1 MPKLVGPES
10 VETVVRGLVGA
21 IDVDGGPTGE
31 QLRVLQAITTHLFER
46 GDLDLTSVVP
56 LGPEETAAALPEAGA
71 RRRFA
76 EVLFT
81 LEMCR
86 HPLNAALVSRCE
98 EYSAALGSSPEEVEI
113 FRRQIDDGVQHA
125 AADFD
130 RYFASHAVARSEPA
144 FRERAARA
152 LAQAPEPDPALVA
165 RVERYH
171 ELPEGTVGWCLADFY
186 ASHGFAVPGSEITP
200 NTYLYFDHDHIHVI
214 SGIAPTGAGEI
225 ALGGFQIAMDD
236 NPASTFAFF
245 SPLVLHE
252 SGLSAFDEIVPK
264 ASTLERPYAAELL
277 GREMARGAATTKD
290 FAWVDH
296 LAMAERPLADVRAEF
311 GVQPPDDPDD
321 GHHIYW

>member
-10 VETVVRGLVGA
+10 VETLVRGLVGA
-21 IDVDGGPTGE
+21 IDVDGGPTAE

-46 GDLDLTSVVP
+46 ADVDPSVVVP
-56 LGPEETAAALPEAGA
+56 LGPDETAAGLPDPGA

-86 HPLNAALVSRCE
+86 HPLNAALVTRCE
-98 EYSAALGSSPEEVEI
+98 EYSAALGSSPAEVEI
-113 FRRQIDDGVQHA
+113 FRRQIDEGVKQA

-130 RYFASHAVARSEPA
+130 RFFTSHAVDRSEPA
-144 FRERAARA
+144 FRERVV
-152 LAQAPEPDPALVA
+152 QAPEPDPELVA

-186 ASHGFAVPGSEITP
+186 ASHGFAIPGSEITP

-277 GREMARGAATTKD
+277 GREMARGAATTAD

-296 LAMAERPLADVRAEF
+296 LAMAERPLAEVRDEF
-311 GVQPPDDPDD
+311 GVQPPEDPDD

>member
-1 MPKLVGPES
+1 MPKLVRPEQ
-10 VETVVRGLVGA
+10 VETVVRGLVGS
-21 IDVDGGPTGE
+21 IDVDDGATDE
-31 QLRVLQAITTHLFER
+31 QVRVLQALTTHLFGR
-46 GDLDLTSVVP
+46 DDLDPRAVAP
-56 LGPEETAAALPEAGA
+56 LGPEDTAARLVDPGS

-76 EVLFT
+76 EVMFT

-86 HPLNAALVSRCE
+86 HPLTDGQVTRCE
-98 EYSAALGSSPEEVEI
+98 AYSAALGSSPEEVEV
-113 FRRQIDDGVQHA
+113 FRRLIDEGVQKA

-130 RYFASHAVARSEPA
+130 RFFAANAPARSEPA
-144 FRERAARA
+144 FRSRTLEPPAVD
-152 LAQAPEPDPALVA
+152 PELVA

-214 SGIAPTGAGEI
+214 SGIAPTGMGEI

-252 SGLSAFDEIVPK
+252 SGLSAFDDIVPK
-264 ASTLERPYAAELL
+264 DSTLSRPYAAELL
-277 GREMARGAATTKD
+277 GREMARGERTTAD
-290 FAWVDH
+290 FAWADH
-296 LAMAERPLADVRAEF
+296 LAMAERPLAEVREQY
-311 GVQPPDDPDD
+311 GVRPPENPDD

>member
-1 MPKLVGPES
+1 MPKLVGPDQ
-10 VETVVRGLVGA
+10 VETVVRGLVGS
-21 IDVDGGPTGE
+21 IDVDDGPTEE
-31 QLRVLQAITTHLFER
+31 QLRVLHAITTHLFER
-46 GDLDLTSVVP
+46 DDLDARAVTP
-56 LGPEETAAALPEAGA
+56 LGPAETAERLAGAGA

-76 EVLFT
+76 EVMFT

-86 HPLNAALVSRCE
+86 HPMTDGQVARCE
-98 EYSAALGSSPEEVEI
+98 AYSEALGSSPEEVEV
-113 FRRQIDDGVQHA
+113 FRRLIDDGVRRA

-130 RYFASHAVARSEPA
+130 RFFAGFAPDRSEPA
-144 FRERAARA
+144 FRKRA
-152 LAQAPEPDPALVA
+152 LATPALDPELVA
-165 RVERYH
+165 RVEHYH
-171 ELPEGTVGWCLADFY
+171 ALPEGSVGWCLADFY

-214 SGIAPTGAGEI
+214 SGIAPTGMGEI

-264 ASTLERPYAAELL
+264 DSTLSRPYAAELL
-277 GREMARGAATTKD
+277 GGEMARGARTNAD

-296 LAMAERPLADVRAEF
+296 LAMAERPLAEVRAEY
-311 GVQPPDDPDD
+311 GVEPPADPND

>member
-10 VETVVRGLVGA
+10 VETVVRGLAGA
-21 IDVDGGPTGE
+21 IDVDGGPTAE

-46 GDLDLTSVVP
+46 ADLDVSAVVP
-56 LGPEETAAALPEAGA
+56 LGPEETAAALPDEGA

-86 HPLNAALVSRCE
+86 YPLNAALVARSE
-98 EYSAALGSSPEEVEI
+98 AYSAALGSSPEEVEI
-113 FRRQIDDGVQHA
+113 FRRQIDDGVKTA
-125 AADFD
+125 ADDFD
-130 RYFASHAVARSEPA
+130 RFFTSHAVDRSEPA
-144 FRERAARA
+144 FRARA
-152 LAQAPEPDPALVA
+152 AQAPEPDPELVA
-165 RVERYH
+165 RVEHYH

-186 ASHGFAVPGSEITP
+186 TSHGFAIPGSEITP

-277 GREMARGAATTKD
+277 GREMARGAATTAD

-296 LAMAERPLADVRAEF
+296 LAMAERPLAEVRDEF
-311 GVQPPDDPDD
+311 GVQPPEDPDD

>member
-1 MPKLVGPES
+1 VPKLVGPES

-21 IDVDGGPTGE
+21 IDVDGGPSAE

-46 GDLDLTSVVP
+46 ADLEPSEVVP
-56 LGPEETAAALPEAGA
+56 LGPEQTAAALPDPGA

-86 HPLNAALVSRCE
+86 HPLNAALVTRCE

-113 FRRQIDDGVQHA
+113 FRRQIDDGVKLA

-130 RYFASHAVARSEPA
+130 RFFGSHAVDRSEPA
-144 FRERAARA
+144 FRTRA
-152 LAQAPEPDPALVA
+152 AQAPEPDPELVA
-165 RVERYH
+165 RVARYH
-171 ELPEGTVGWCLADFY
+171 ELPEGTIGWCLADFY
-186 ASHGFAVPGSEITP
+186 TSHGFAVPGSEITP

-236 NPASTFAFF
+236 NSASTFAFF

-264 ASTLERPYAAELL
+264 ASTLERPDAAELL
-277 GREMARGAATTKD
+277 GREMARGAATTGD

-296 LAMAERPLADVRAEF
+296 LAMAERPLAEVRAEF
-311 GVQPPDDPDD
+311 GVQPPVDADD

>member
-1 MPKLVGPES
+1 MPKLVSPES

-21 IDVDGGPTGE
+21 IDVDGGPSSE

-46 GDLDLTSVVP
+46 ADLDPSALVP
-56 LGPEETAAALPEAGA
+56 LGPEETAAALPDPGA

-86 HPLNAALVSRCE
+86 HPLNAALVTRCE

-113 FRRQIDDGVQHA
+113 FRRQIDDGVKLA

-130 RYFASHAVARSEPA
+130 RFFTSHAVDRSEPA
-144 FRERAARA
+144 FRARA
-152 LAQAPEPDPALVA
+152 AQAPEPDPELVA

-186 ASHGFAVPGSEITP
+186 TSHGFAVPGSEITP

-225 ALGGFQIAMDD
+225 ALGGFQVAMDD
-236 NPASTFAFF
+236 NSASTFAFF

-264 ASTLERPYAAELL
+264 ASTLARADAAELL
-277 GREMARGAATTKD
+277 GREMARGAATIAD

-296 LAMAERPLADVRAEF
+296 LAMAARPLAEVRAEF
-311 GVQPPDDPDD
+311 GVRPPEDPDD

>member
-21 IDVDGGPTGE
+21 IDVDGGPCAE

-46 GDLDLTSVVP
+46 GDLDPSAVVP
-56 LGPEETAAALPEAGA
+56 LGPEETAAALPDAGA

-86 HPLNAALVSRCE
+86 HPLNALLVSRCE

-113 FRRQIDDGVQHA
+113 FRRQIDDGVKQA

-130 RYFASHAVARSEPA
+130 RFFTSHAVARSEPA
-144 FRERAARA
+144 FRARAAQA

-186 ASHGFAVPGSEITP
+186 TSHGFAVPGSEITP

-225 ALGGFQIAMDD
+225 ALGGFQMAMDD

-296 LAMAERPLADVRAEF
+296 LAMAERPLAEVRAEY
-311 GVQPPDDPDD
+311 GVRPPEDPDD

>member
-1 MPKLVGPES
+1 MPRLVKPGD
-10 VETVVRGLVGA
+10 VEVVVRGLVGA
-21 IDVDGGPTGE
+21 VDVDDGPTDE
-31 QLRVLQAITTHLFER
+31 QLNVLRTITTHLFDR
-46 GDLDLTSVVP
+46 GDLDLGSITP
-56 LGPEETAAALPEAGA
+56 LGPEETAAQLTDPGA

-76 EVLFT
+76 EVMFT

-86 HPLNAALVSRCE
+86 HPMADAQVTRCE
-98 EYSAALGSSPEEVEI
+98 AYSAALGSSPTEVAI
-113 FRRQIDDGVQHA
+113 FRRQIDEGVQRA

-130 RYFASHAVARSEPA
+130 RFFDANMVPRSEPSM
-144 FRERAARA
+144 RA
-152 LAQAPEPDPALVA
+152 LAAEPPHLDPALVA

-186 ASHGFAVPGSEITP
+186 TSHGFAVPGSEITP
-200 NTYLYFDHDHIHVI
+200 NNYLYFDHDHIHVI
-214 SGIAPTGAGEI
+214 SGIAPTGMGEI

-277 GREMARGAATTKD
+277 GREMARGAATTGD
-290 FAWVDH
+290 FAWADH
-296 LAMAERPLADVRAEF
+296 VSMAERPLAEVRAEF
-311 GVQPPDDPDD
+311 GVQPPANPGD
-321 GHHIYW
+321 GHHLYW